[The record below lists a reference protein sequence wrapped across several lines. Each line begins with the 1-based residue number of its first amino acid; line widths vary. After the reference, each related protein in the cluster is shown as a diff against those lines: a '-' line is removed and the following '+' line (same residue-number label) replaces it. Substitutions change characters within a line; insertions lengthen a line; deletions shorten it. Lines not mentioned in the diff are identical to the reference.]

1 MGVTKRFALVL
12 ALCAVLI
19 ALAGLTGGNTWA
31 VLACVLTNLAALA
44 LLIADA
50 VLTPKPR
57 EFTLTREYEEKLSLG
72 AVSTI
77 SVKVRSNG
85 SRQVRGA
92 VCDDLP
98 EYISRADGADPAAV
112 IKDLPP
118 YTDVTFE
125 YAVKPLKRGE
135 FRLPRIHLRYD
146 GVLGMVRRKTAVD
159 TPESVLKV
167 YPNMRDLSR
176 YGISSLS
183 RSLLISGVRQVRA
196 FSDNGDFDSIR
207 EYNELDSMR
216 SVNWAATARARKLMV
231 NTFSP
236 ERNQYVYVMLDASRV
251 MNNRHNNITMLDYGI
266 NAAFLL
272 SDYCIRGGDNIGIEV
287 FSSSVMRFVRAGK
300 GSEQFRLLSD
310 QLYNVEQN
318 EQAADYGTAALELS
332 RAARRRSLV
341 FVFTQLFNLEEAQ
354 RFLTAVKRFLGGHTV
369 CAITIKDPR
378 TEELAKAAAEPSV
391 RSAAL
396 NFRLERR
403 RISALLT
410 GAGIMNMDIEPD
422 KLSMTAVS
430 VYLDLKR
437 RGSL

>member
-1 MGVTKRFALVL
+1 M
-12 ALCAVLI
+12 
-19 ALAGLTGGNTWA
+19 LAGLTGGNTWA
-31 VLACVLTNLAALA
+31 VLACVFTNLAAVA
-44 LLIADA
+44 LFIAD
-50 VLTPKPR
+50 VILTPKPR
-57 EFTLTREYEEKLSLG
+57 EFTLTREYEEKMSLG
-72 AVSTI
+72 AVHTV
-77 SVKVRSNG
+77 SVTVRNSG
-85 SRQVRGA
+85 AREVRGA

-98 EYISRADGADPAAV
+98 EYISRADGKDPAKD
-112 IKDLPP
+112 IKALLP
-118 YTDVTFE
+118 YTDITFE

-135 FRLPRIHLRYD
+135 FRLPRLHLRYD
-146 GVLGMVRRKTAVD
+146 GVLGLVRRKKAVD

-167 YPNMRDLSR
+167 YPNMKDLSR

-196 FSDNGDFDSIR
+196 FSDNGDFDSLR
-207 EYNELDSMR
+207 EYTELDSMR

-251 MNNRHNNITMLDYGI
+251 MNTRYNNITMLDYGV

-287 FSSSVMRFVRAGK
+287 FSSEVLRFVRAGK
-300 GSEQFRLLSD
+300 GPEQFRLLSD

-318 EQAADYGTAALELS
+318 EQAADYKGAALELS

-341 FVFTQLFNLEEAQ
+341 FVFTQLFNLEEAG
-354 RFLTAVKRFLGGHTV
+354 RFTEAVKHCLAGHTV

-378 TEELAKAAAEPSV
+378 IDELARNAKEPSV

-410 GAGIMNMDIEPD
+410 ASGIMNMDIEPD